1 MAFRYDNA
9 NVNDY
14 ANRDNHQRYYLLRV
28 DIKDYNAI
36 IDGRNFYDNNINSD
50 VEKYTEFKKVMTGKG
65 DDYTTGSLLD
75 YHYFKKNYKLVPID
89 LS

>member
-9 NVNDY
+9 NMNNY
-14 ANRDNHQRYYLLRV
+14 TNRNNHQRYYLPRV

-50 VEKYTEFKKVMTGKG
+50 VEKYTELKKVMIA
-65 DDYTTGSLLD
+65 
-75 YHYFKKNYKLVPID
+75 N
-89 LS
+89 